1 MPSKTSTPSV
11 EETLRILQAKDEL
24 TTLMNRYC
32 HVSDAKDFWGYANCY
47 APEGTLAFERLHTT
61 TGRAAIEEKVRI
73 SLERYAATVHSM
85 ANMQFELDPEDP
97 NKATGSAYLFLA
109 ATPDLAK
116 PGEHYAFGGPYSWQ
130 FVKTEEEGWRIW
142 HLHLSVT
149 WSRGVD
155 VKGGFVDTDKESNKA
170 WSY

>member
-1 MPSKTSTPSV
+1 MPSKTSTKSA
-11 EETLRILQAKDEL
+11 EQILRTLQDKDEL

-32 HVSDAKDFWGYANCY
+32 NVSDAKDFWGYANCY

-73 SLERYAATVHSM
+73 SLERYEATVHSM
-85 ANMQFELDPEDP
+85 SNMQFELDPEDP
-97 NKATGSAYLFLA
+97 DKATGSAYLFLI
-109 ATPDLAK
+109 ATPVLTK
-116 PGEHYAFGGPYSWQ
+116 PGENYSFGGPYRWQ
-130 FVKTEEEGWRIW
+130 FVRTDEGWRLW
-142 HLHLSVT
+142 NLHLTVA

-155 VKGGFVDTDKESNKA
+155 VKGGFVDTDKESNKV